1 MTRDATGAHTRQGP
15 RQGSRQEP
23 SPDRSPAAHRGRA
36 ATPPARA
43 RPPRSAQTKCCGG
56 SAAALRRPV
65 RTEGR
70 EKRSSSL
77 LPLLC
82 SAPRRF
88 RLLGCGGARPEPR
101 GAPPEPP
108 GRGGGRKRRAV
119 PAPRAPAVAARAGG
133 QSGARPGRGTVSG
146 AGAEIGAGLAVGI
159 GQSGGYRGA
168 GGGGAEEGLRRGQR
182 WWSG

>member
-1 MTRDATGAHTRQGP
+1 MTRDATGAHTRQGPRQGP

-56 SAAALRRPV
+56 SVAALRRPV
-65 RTEGR
+65 PSEGR

-101 GAPPEPP
+101 GAPP
-108 GRGGGRKRRAV
+108 RA
-119 PAPRAPAVAARAGG
+119 AGPWW
-133 QSGARPGRGTVSG
+133 RPEAEGG
-146 AGAEIGAGLAVGI
+146 AGAE
-159 GQSGGYRGA
+159 SS
-168 GGGGAEEGLRRGQR
+168 GGGGAGGRTKRSAAGAGDGERRWGRDRGRVGGGERAERGISRCGR
-182 WWSG
+182 WRG